1 MFLSK
6 NIRKL
11 SYSLSSA
18 ALYYLSF
25 LLRIFFPA
33 IFLKHYSDYHQN
45 DTLIAFLY
53 CFCTVQQNKLS
64 CKVELL
70 ANKQIPLIGKVKV
83 ACSSSLTQRCFHHRD
98 NINIFSLTYAYTCCI
113 CTDQRPPK
121 WKLFSADQWK
131 TASKTDKAVWVHVR
145 RVQLSCSETHLQAN
159 SYEGFTE
166 RLVFILMTF
175 IFNRI
180 LAFNVMLR

>member
-83 ACSSSLTQRCFHHRD
+83 ACSSSLTQRCFHQRQHKY
-98 NINIFSLTYAYTCCI
+98 IFPDICI
-113 CTDQRPPK
+113 YMLYMYRPETT
-121 WKLFSADQWK
+121 QMK
-131 TASKTDKAVWVHVR
+131 TVFCRPVK
-145 RVQLSCSETHLQAN
+145 N
-159 SYEGFTE
+159 SF
-166 RLVFILMTF
+166 
-175 IFNRI
+175 
-180 LAFNVMLR
+180 